1 MHARIS
7 VAKLISRLRFE
18 LGRLGGRETE
28 AMPRQTKN
36 SMRIYIAKL
45 DLLVYGCGYT
55 KILSDRGAAARMGAN
70 STAIMAKAKLVV
82 DL

>member
-45 DLLVYGCGYT
+45 DLLVYMDVDIRNSSLIVEQQHEWAQ
-55 KILSDRGAAARMGAN
+55 ILQLSWQRP
-70 STAIMAKAKLVV
+70 S
-82 DL
+82 

>member
-55 KILSDRGAAARMGAN
+55 ERSSLIVEQQHGRKFYSYHTSSKGHA
-70 STAIMAKAKLVV
+70 SS
-82 DL
+82 

>member
-1 MHARIS
+1 MHAHIS

-36 SMRIYIAKL
+36 SMRIYIAMA

-55 KILSDRGAAARMGAN
+55 ERSSLIVEQQHEWAQLLQLS
-70 STAIMAKAKLVV
+70 
-82 DL
+82 

>member
-36 SMRIYIAKL
+36 SMRIYIAMV

-55 KILSDRGAAARMGAN
+55 ERSSLIVEQQHEWAQLLQLS
-70 STAIMAKAKLVV
+70 
-82 DL
+82 